1 MKERISGALTQ
12 IHRGIECAVKSVC
25 DSPKGEMR
33 YLRLAI
39 EEIRNGLALIEDH
52 LAELE
57 YERHDG
63 GNSNCEGEKGEQA
76 D

>member
-1 MKERISGALTQ
+1 MKERISGALAQ
-12 IHRGIECAVKSVC
+12 IHRGIEFASKSVC
-25 DSPKGEMR
+25 DFPKDEMR

-57 YERHDG
+57 NERHDG
-63 GNSNCEGEKGEQA
+63 GNSNWEGGNGE
-76 D
+76 